1 MPADRGHI
9 ASHPVTVDEKA
20 WYSVDHV
27 GECAVVTA
35 GGRIDQQTAPALH
48 DALQVA
54 AQFSAKVV
62 LDLGQV
68 TTLDSAGLDVLG
80 QTREHIRDHQ
90 GSVVL
95 VAADGPVRTTL
106 QRAGL
111 PEAFV
116 VVERV
121 AEAIAALAKLRY
133 EP

>member
-1 MPADRGHI
+1 MPADRGH
-9 ASHPVTVDEKA
+9 AGFHPVTVDERA

-35 GGRIDQQTAPALH
+35 GGQIDKQTAPALH

-54 AQFSAKVV
+54 AQFSTKVV
-62 LDLGQV
+62 LALGQV
-68 TTLDSAGLDVLG
+68 TMLDSAGLDVLG
-80 QTREHIRDHQ
+80 QAREQIRDHQ

-95 VAADGPVRTTL
+95 VAADEPVRTTL

-111 PEAFV
+111 PEAFL

-121 AEAIAALAKLRY
+121 AEAIAALTKMRH